1 MDYGNKLVNDLTQ
14 KEKDEIIESII
25 IDCVDHVGDS
35 YSDFARPVISLLVR
49 KELVSYRER
58 EDNE

>member
-1 MDYGNKLVNDLTQ
+1 MDYGNKSINDLTQ
-14 KEKDEIIESII
+14 EEIKNILDEIIE
-25 IDCVDHVGDS
+25 DCIDHVGDS

-58 EDNE
+58 EEK